1 MKGTVNIHIAK
12 IWFIPAAFMMLLL
25 GSCRNDSDDRN
36 LEARKVTLHPAIGRN
51 VENVIRTRSVNVEE
65 HWTDQDDVQHS
76 ISSTYP
82 DLEVNGTSM
91 RVYAVPANPELE
103 ASDRT
108 SYQAPGSFRYSNNT
122 WHSSVSA
129 TASQQYYLYAFS
141 PINLPGATN
150 QSFNWGVTN
159 DTFNP
164 DNVVLTF
171 TGLDIISPSDLLVS
185 IAARG
190 KHVVKESG
198 ELKEVVTE
206 KIDDEHPAVTQP
218 LVEPTLVKGDY
229 YIGNVY
235 ATNQQS
241 DDDTYRVWMAMDH
254 LYAKATISFAIDLEY
269 NNLRTIRVKEMHI
282 TTKYN
287 GVAQPSHLDGTH
299 SYKFK
304 QGADFR
310 AGGCLTLNGS
320 QGFSATD
327 VTPIDLMVDNYDPI
341 DPDHPTAGHYD
352 YATLKVP
359 VSAEQYWEFGS
370 FYFLPQTSLP
380 TGLTLP
386 PIYLDVKYDVYSK
399 EGTKVRADQHA
410 INALSLNSVY
420 RDDFTDH
427 TPAAGD
433 NVRIKVMVKP
443 TYLYQLSDDDVR
455 FELTIE

>member
-12 IWFIPAAFMMLLL
+12 IWFILAALIMLTL

-36 LEARKVTLHPAIGRN
+36 LETRKVTLHPAIGRN

-91 RVYAVPANPELE
+91 RVYAVPADNTLSRNNYK
-103 ASDRT
+103 AV
-108 SYQAPGSFRYSNNT
+108 GSFRYSNDT
-122 WHSSVSA
+122 WHSSVGA
-129 TASQQYYLYAFS
+129 TINQEYYLYAIS
-141 PINLPGATN
+141 PINLPGATS
-150 QSFNWGVTN
+150 QEFNWGEN
-159 DTFNP
+159 SNHEFSA

-171 TGLDIISPSDLLVS
+171 TGLDIISASDPLVS
-185 IAARG
+185 IAAKG
-190 KHVVKESG
+190 KHVIKESG
-198 ELKEVVTE
+198 DLKEVVIE
-206 KIDDEHPAVTQP
+206 KTDAEHPAVTQT
-218 LVEPTLVKGDY
+218 LTEPTLIKGDY
-229 YIGNVY
+229 NIGTVY
-235 ATNQQS
+235 
-241 DDDTYRVWMAMDH
+241 DDGETGEDSYQIWMAMDH

-304 QGADFR
+304 QGADFQ

-370 FYFLPQTSLP
+370 FYFLPQASLP